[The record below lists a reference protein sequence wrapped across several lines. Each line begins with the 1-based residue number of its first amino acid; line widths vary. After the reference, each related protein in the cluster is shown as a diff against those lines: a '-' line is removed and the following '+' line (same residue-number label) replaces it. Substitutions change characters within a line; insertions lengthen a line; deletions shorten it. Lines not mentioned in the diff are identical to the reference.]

1 VLVIIIKTK
10 KVFNSIRVKIFI
22 SYVVVSI
29 IPLILLSNILINS
42 LENYYV
48 KEKTKS
54 MFRQANIIATNIM
67 VKGFLNESSG
77 INDYVSVIG
86 SQDFERIIIL
96 DQRSTVTFDSN
107 EIDTGK
113 AYAAEEVIDALKGN
127 SSSFVKKKKNI
138 VRVITPVKDE
148 KLNEVY
154 GVIILT
160 SSYEDINNSISSQRS
175 ISYLILLALF
185 ILILT
190 LSYNFSGLITKPF
203 KKLLVS
209 INKITDGN
217 LDEKIVIKGNNE
229 IEEIGTAIN
238 QMTNKLEQ
246 IDESRRQFVANVSH
260 ELKTPLSSVKVLAES
275 LLMQPDA
282 PKELYKEFFEDISNE
297 IERETT
303 IINDLL
309 TLVTLDK
316 NENELN
322 VSETNLNLLIESI
335 LKRLKPLADIKGVE
349 MVFES
354 YREVIAEVDETKISL
369 ALTNLIENSIKYNKE
384 YGNIVVKLNSDYENA
399 QIFVI
404 DTGIGIP
411 KESVNK
417 VFQRF
422 YRVDKTRS
430 RETGGTGL
438 GLSITQQAIL
448 MHHGFIRCN
457 SELDSGT
464 TFEVSLPLKR
474 PISENI

>member
-1 VLVIIIKTK
+1 MVIIIKTRK
-10 KVFNSIRVKIFI
+10 IFNSVRAKIFI

-29 IPLILLSNILINS
+29 IPLILLTNILINS
-42 LENYYV
+42 LESYYV
-48 KEKTKS
+48 KEKSRS
-54 MFRQANIIATNIM
+54 MFRQANIISTNLM
-67 VKGFLNESSG
+67 VRGFINDSSG
-77 INDYVSVIG
+77 IKDYVSIIG
-86 SQDFERIIIL
+86 GQDFERIVIL
-96 DQRSTVTFDSN
+96 NVKSNVEFDSN
-107 EIDTGK
+107 GIDTGK
-113 AYAAEEVIDALKGN
+113 SYAKQEVIDALGGQ
-127 SSSFVKKKKNI
+127 SSSVFKKSMNLAK
-138 VRVITPVKDE
+138 VVTPIKDE
-148 KLNEVY
+148 KKDEVH
-154 GVIILT
+154 GAIILT
-160 SSYEDINNSISSQRS
+160 NSYDDINNSISSLKS
-175 ISYLILLALF
+175 ISYLIILALL

-217 LDEKIVIKGNNE
+217 VDEKIDIKGNNE
-229 IEEIGTAIN
+229 IEEIGTAFN
-238 QMTNKLEQ
+238 HMTEKLQ
-246 IDESRRQFVANVSH
+246 QVDESRRQFVANVSH

-282 PKELYKEFFEDISNE
+282 PKELYKEFFEDISSE

-309 TLVTLDK
+309 TMVTLDK
-316 NENELN
+316 NDNELN
-322 VSETNLNLLIESI
+322 VSETNINLLIESI

-354 YREVIAEVDETKISL
+354 YREVIAEVDKTKISL
-369 ALTNLIENSIKYNKE
+369 ALTNLIENGIKYNKE
-384 YGNIVVKLNSDYENA
+384 YGTIRVKLNSDYQNA

-411 KESVNK
+411 KESINK

-438 GLSITQQAIL
+438 GLSITHQAIL
-448 MHHGFIRCN
+448 MHKGFIRCS
-457 SELDSGT
+457 SELGSGT

-474 PISENI
+474 PIHENI

>member
-1 VLVIIIKTK
+1 MVIIIKTRK
-10 KVFNSIRVKIFI
+10 IFNSIRAKIFI

-29 IPLILLSNILINS
+29 IPLILLTNILLNS
-42 LENYYV
+42 LESYYV
-48 KEKTKS
+48 KEKSRS
-54 MFRQANIIATNIM
+54 MFRQANIISTNLM
-67 VKGFLNESSG
+67 VRGFINDSSG
-77 INDYVSVIG
+77 IKDYVSIIG
-86 SQDFERIIIL
+86 GQDYERIVIL
-96 DQRSTVTFDSN
+96 DSKSTVKFDSN

-113 AYAAEEVIDALKGN
+113 AYARQEVIDALKGQ
-127 SSSFVKKKKNI
+127 SSSLFKKSINLAK
-138 VRVITPVKDE
+138 VVTPIKDE
-148 KLNEVY
+148 KKDEVY
-154 GVIILT
+154 GAIILT
-160 SSYEDINNSISSQRS
+160 NSYDDINNSISSLKS
-175 ISYLILLALF
+175 ISYLIILALL

-203 KKLLVS
+203 KKLLLS

-217 LDEKIVIKGNNE
+217 VDEKIDIKGNNE
-229 IEEIGTAIN
+229 IEEIGTAFN
-238 QMTNKLEQ
+238 HMTEKLQ
-246 IDESRRQFVANVSH
+246 QVDESRRQFVANVSH

-282 PKELYKEFFEDISNE
+282 PKELYKEFFEDISKE

-309 TLVTLDK
+309 TMVTLDK

-322 VSETNLNLLIESI
+322 ISETNINLLIESI

-354 YREVIAEVDETKISL
+354 YREVIAEVDKTKISL
-369 ALTNLIENSIKYNKE
+369 ALTNLIENGIKYNKE
-384 YGNIVVKLNSDYENA
+384 YGTIKVTLNSDYKNA

-411 KESVNK
+411 KESINK

-438 GLSITQQAIL
+438 GLSITHQAIL
-448 MHHGFIRCN
+448 MHQGFIRCS
-457 SELDSGT
+457 SELGSGT
-464 TFEVSLPLKR
+464 TFEVSIPLKR
-474 PISENI
+474 PIHDNI

>member
-1 VLVIIIKTK
+1 MLVIIIKTRK
-10 KVFNSIRVKIFI
+10 IFNSIRAKIFI
-22 SYVVVSI
+22 SYAVVSI
-29 IPLILLSNILINS
+29 IPLILLTNILLNS
-42 LENYYV
+42 LESYYV
-48 KEKTKS
+48 KEKSRS
-54 MFRQANIIATNIM
+54 MFRQANIISTNLM
-67 VKGFLNESSG
+67 VRGFINDSSG
-77 INDYVSVIG
+77 IKDYVSIIG
-86 SQDFERIIIL
+86 GQDFERIVIL
-96 DQRSTVTFDSN
+96 DVKSKVKFDSN
-107 EIDTGK
+107 GIDTGK
-113 AYAAEEVIDALKGN
+113 SYAKQEVIDALGGQ
-127 SSSFVKKKKNI
+127 SSSVFKKSMNLAK
-138 VRVITPVKDE
+138 VVTPIKDE
-148 KLNEVY
+148 KKDEVH
-154 GVIILT
+154 GAIILT
-160 SSYEDINNSISSQRS
+160 NSYDDINNSISSLKS
-175 ISYLILLALF
+175 ISYLIILALL

-217 LDEKIVIKGNNE
+217 VDEKIDIKGNNE
-229 IEEIGTAIN
+229 IEEIGTAFN
-238 QMTNKLEQ
+238 HMTEKLQ
-246 IDESRRQFVANVSH
+246 QVDESRRQFVANVSH

-282 PKELYKEFFEDISNE
+282 PKELYKEFFEDISKE

-309 TLVTLDK
+309 TMVTLDK

-322 VSETNLNLLIESI
+322 ISETNINLLIESI

-354 YREVIAEVDETKISL
+354 YREVIAEVDKTKISL
-369 ALTNLIENSIKYNKE
+369 ALTNLIENGIKYNKE
-384 YGNIVVKLNSDYENA
+384 YGTIKVTLNSDYQNA

-411 KESVNK
+411 KESINK

-438 GLSITQQAIL
+438 GLSITHQAIL
-448 MHHGFIRCN
+448 MHQGFIRCS
-457 SELDSGT
+457 SELGSGT

-474 PISENI
+474 PIHDNI

>member
-1 VLVIIIKTK
+1 
-10 KVFNSIRVKIFI
+10 
-22 SYVVVSI
+22 VVVSI

>member
-1 VLVIIIKTK
+1 M
-10 KVFNSIRVKIFI
+10 
-22 SYVVVSI
+22 VVSI

>member
-1 VLVIIIKTK
+1 VLVIIIKTRK
-10 KVFNSIRVKIFI
+10 IFNSIRAKIFI
-22 SYVVVSI
+22 SYAVVSI
-29 IPLILLSNILINS
+29 IPLILLTNILLNS
-42 LENYYV
+42 LESYYV
-48 KEKTKS
+48 KEKSRS
-54 MFRQANIIATNIM
+54 MFRQANIISTNLM
-67 VKGFLNESSG
+67 VRGFINDSSG
-77 INDYVSVIG
+77 IKDYVSIIG
-86 SQDFERIIIL
+86 GQDFERIVIL
-96 DQRSTVTFDSN
+96 DVKSNVKFDSN
-107 EIDTGK
+107 GIDTGK
-113 AYAAEEVIDALKGN
+113 SYAKQEVIDALGGQ
-127 SSSFVKKKKNI
+127 SSSVFKKSMNLAK
-138 VRVITPVKDE
+138 VVTPIKDE
-148 KLNEVY
+148 KKDEVH
-154 GVIILT
+154 GAIILT
-160 SSYEDINNSISSQRS
+160 NSYDDINNSISSLKS
-175 ISYLILLALF
+175 ISYLIILALL

-217 LDEKIVIKGNNE
+217 VDEKIDIKGNNE
-229 IEEIGTAIN
+229 IEEIGTAFN
-238 QMTNKLEQ
+238 HMTEKLQ
-246 IDESRRQFVANVSH
+246 QVDESRRQFVANVSH

-282 PKELYKEFFEDISNE
+282 PKELYKEFFEDISKE

-309 TLVTLDK
+309 TMVTLDK

-322 VSETNLNLLIESI
+322 ISETNINLLIESI

-354 YREVIAEVDETKISL
+354 YREVIAEVDKTKISL
-369 ALTNLIENSIKYNKE
+369 ALTNLIENGIKYNKE
-384 YGNIVVKLNSDYENA
+384 YGTIKVTLNSDYQNA

-411 KESVNK
+411 KESINK

-438 GLSITQQAIL
+438 GLSITHQAIL
-448 MHHGFIRCN
+448 MHQGFIRCS
-457 SELDSGT
+457 SELGSGT

-474 PISENI
+474 PIHDNI

>member
-1 VLVIIIKTK
+1 MLVIIIKTRK
-10 KVFNSIRVKIFI
+10 IFNSIRAKIFI
-22 SYVVVSI
+22 SYAVVSI
-29 IPLILLSNILINS
+29 IPLILLTNILLNS
-42 LENYYV
+42 LESYYV
-48 KEKTKS
+48 KEKSRS
-54 MFRQANIIATNIM
+54 MFRQANIISTNLM
-67 VKGFLNESSG
+67 VRGFINDSSG
-77 INDYVSVIG
+77 IKDYVSIIG
-86 SQDFERIIIL
+86 GQDFERIVIL
-96 DQRSTVTFDSN
+96 DVKSNVKFDSN
-107 EIDTGK
+107 GIDTGK
-113 AYAAEEVIDALKGN
+113 SYAKQEVIDALGGQ
-127 SSSFVKKKKNI
+127 SSSVFKKSMNLAK
-138 VRVITPVKDE
+138 VVTPIKDE
-148 KLNEVY
+148 KKDEVH
-154 GVIILT
+154 GAIILT
-160 SSYEDINNSISSQRS
+160 NSYDDINNSISSLKS
-175 ISYLILLALF
+175 ISYLIILALL

-217 LDEKIVIKGNNE
+217 VDEKIDIKGNNE
-229 IEEIGTAIN
+229 IEEIGTAFN
-238 QMTNKLEQ
+238 HMTEKLQ
-246 IDESRRQFVANVSH
+246 QVDESRRQFVANVSH

-282 PKELYKEFFEDISNE
+282 PKELYKEFFEDISKE

-309 TLVTLDK
+309 TMVTLDK

-322 VSETNLNLLIESI
+322 ISETNINLLIESI

-354 YREVIAEVDETKISL
+354 YREVIAEVDKTKISL
-369 ALTNLIENSIKYNKE
+369 ALTNLIENGIKYNKE
-384 YGNIVVKLNSDYENA
+384 YGTIKVTLNSDYQNA

-411 KESVNK
+411 KESINK

-438 GLSITQQAIL
+438 GLSITHQAIL
-448 MHHGFIRCN
+448 MHQGFIRCS
-457 SELDSGT
+457 SELGSGT

-474 PISENI
+474 PIHDNI

>member
-1 VLVIIIKTK
+1 MVIIIKTRK
-10 KVFNSIRVKIFI
+10 IFNSIRAKIFI

-29 IPLILLSNILINS
+29 IPLILLTNILLNS
-42 LENYYV
+42 LESYYV
-48 KEKTKS
+48 KEKSRS
-54 MFRQANIIATNIM
+54 MFRQANIISTNLM
-67 VKGFLNESSG
+67 VRGFINDSSG
-77 INDYVSVIG
+77 IKDYVSIIG
-86 SQDFERIIIL
+86 GQDFERIVIL
-96 DQRSTVTFDSN
+96 DVKSNVKFDSN
-107 EIDTGK
+107 GIDTGK
-113 AYAAEEVIDALKGN
+113 SYAKQEVIDALGGQ
-127 SSSFVKKKKNI
+127 SSSVFQKSMNLAKV
-138 VRVITPVKDE
+138 VTPIKDE
-148 KLNEVY
+148 KKDEVY
-154 GVIILT
+154 GAIILT
-160 SSYEDINNSISSQRS
+160 NSYDDINNSISSLKS
-175 ISYLILLALF
+175 ISYLIILALL

-217 LDEKIVIKGNNE
+217 VDEKIDIKGNNE
-229 IEEIGTAIN
+229 IEEIGTAFN
-238 QMTNKLEQ
+238 HMTEKLQ
-246 IDESRRQFVANVSH
+246 QVDESRRQFVANVSH

-282 PKELYKEFFEDISNE
+282 PKELYKEFFEDISKE

-309 TLVTLDK
+309 TMVTLDK

-322 VSETNLNLLIESI
+322 ISETNINLLIESI

-354 YREVIAEVDETKISL
+354 YREVIAEVDKTKISL
-369 ALTNLIENSIKYNKE
+369 ALTNLIENGIKYNKE
-384 YGNIVVKLNSDYENA
+384 YGTIKVTLNSDYQNA

-411 KESVNK
+411 KESINK

-438 GLSITQQAIL
+438 GLSITHQAIL
-448 MHHGFIRCN
+448 MHQGFIRCS
-457 SELDSGT
+457 SELGSGT

-474 PISENI
+474 PIHDNI

>member
-1 VLVIIIKTK
+1 
-10 KVFNSIRVKIFI
+10 
-22 SYVVVSI
+22 
-29 IPLILLSNILINS
+29 
-42 LENYYV
+42 
-48 KEKTKS
+48 
-54 MFRQANIIATNIM
+54 MFRQANIISTNLM
-67 VKGFLNESSG
+67 VRGFINDSSG
-77 INDYVSVIG
+77 IKDYVSIIG
-86 SQDFERIIIL
+86 GQDFERIVIL
-96 DQRSTVTFDSN
+96 DVKSNVKFDSN
-107 EIDTGK
+107 GIDTGK
-113 AYAAEEVIDALKGN
+113 SYAKQEVIDALGGQ
-127 SSSFVKKKKNI
+127 SSSVFKKSMNLAK
-138 VRVITPVKDE
+138 VVTPIKDE
-148 KLNEVY
+148 KKDEVH
-154 GVIILT
+154 GAIILT
-160 SSYEDINNSISSQRS
+160 NSYDDINNSISSLKS
-175 ISYLILLALF
+175 ISYLIILALL

-217 LDEKIVIKGNNE
+217 VDEKIDIKGNNE
-229 IEEIGTAIN
+229 IEEIGTAFN
-238 QMTNKLEQ
+238 HMTEKLQ
-246 IDESRRQFVANVSH
+246 QVDESRRQFVANVSH

-282 PKELYKEFFEDISNE
+282 PKELYKEFFEDISKE

-309 TLVTLDK
+309 TMVTLDK

-322 VSETNLNLLIESI
+322 ISETNINLLIESI

-354 YREVIAEVDETKISL
+354 YREVIAEVDKTKISL
-369 ALTNLIENSIKYNKE
+369 ALTNLIENGIKYNKE
-384 YGNIVVKLNSDYENA
+384 YGTIKVTLNSDYQNA

-411 KESVNK
+411 KESINK

-438 GLSITQQAIL
+438 GLSITHQAIL
-448 MHHGFIRCN
+448 MHQGFIRCS
-457 SELDSGT
+457 SELGSGT

-474 PISENI
+474 PIHDNI

>member
-1 VLVIIIKTK
+1 K
-10 KVFNSIRVKIFI
+10 
-22 SYVVVSI
+22 
-29 IPLILLSNILINS
+29 
-42 LENYYV
+42 
-48 KEKTKS
+48 
-54 MFRQANIIATNIM
+54 
-67 VKGFLNESSG
+67 
-77 INDYVSVIG
+77 
-86 SQDFERIIIL
+86 
-96 DQRSTVTFDSN
+96 FDSN
-107 EIDTGK
+107 GIDTGK
-113 AYAAEEVIDALKGN
+113 SYAKQEVIDALGGQ
-127 SSSFVKKKKNI
+127 SSSVFKKSMNLAK
-138 VRVITPVKDE
+138 VVTPIKDE
-148 KLNEVY
+148 KKDEVH
-154 GVIILT
+154 GAIILT
-160 SSYEDINNSISSQRS
+160 NSYDDINNSISSLKS
-175 ISYLILLALF
+175 ISYLIILALL

-217 LDEKIVIKGNNE
+217 VDEKIDIKGNNE
-229 IEEIGTAIN
+229 IEEIGTAFN
-238 QMTNKLEQ
+238 HMTEKLQ
-246 IDESRRQFVANVSH
+246 QVDESRRQFVANVSH

-282 PKELYKEFFEDISNE
+282 PKELYKEFFEDISKE

-309 TLVTLDK
+309 TMVTLDK

-322 VSETNLNLLIESI
+322 ISETNINLLIESI

-354 YREVIAEVDETKISL
+354 YREVIAEVDKTKISL
-369 ALTNLIENSIKYNKE
+369 ALTNLIENGIKYNKE
-384 YGNIVVKLNSDYENA
+384 YGTIKVTLNSDYQNA

-411 KESVNK
+411 KESINK

-438 GLSITQQAIL
+438 GLSITHQAIL
-448 MHHGFIRCN
+448 MHQGFIRCS
-457 SELDSGT
+457 SELGSGT

-474 PISENI
+474 PIHDNI

>member
-1 VLVIIIKTK
+1 MVIIIKTRK
-10 KVFNSIRVKIFI
+10 IFNSIRAKIFI

-29 IPLILLSNILINS
+29 IPLILLINILLNS
-42 LENYYV
+42 LESYYV
-48 KEKTKS
+48 KEKSRS
-54 MFRQANIIATNIM
+54 MFRQANIISTNLM
-67 VKGFLNESSG
+67 VRGFINDSSG
-77 INDYVSVIG
+77 IKDFVSIIGGQDY
-86 SQDFERIIIL
+86 ERIVIL
-96 DQRSTVTFDSN
+96 DSRSTVKFDSN
-107 EIDTGK
+107 GIDTGR
-113 AYAAEEVIDALKGN
+113 AYAKQEVIDALKGQ
-127 SSSFVKKKKNI
+127 SSSVFKKSMNLAK
-138 VRVITPVKDE
+138 VVTPIKDE
-148 KLNEVY
+148 KKDEVY
-154 GVIILT
+154 GAIILT
-160 SSYEDINNSISSQRS
+160 NSYDDINNSISSLKS
-175 ISYLILLALF
+175 ISYLIILALL

-217 LDEKIVIKGNNE
+217 VDEKIDIKGNNE
-229 IEEIGTAIN
+229 IEEIGIAFN
-238 QMTNKLEQ
+238 HMTEKLQ
-246 IDESRRQFVANVSH
+246 QVDESRRQFVANVSH

-282 PKELYKEFFEDISNE
+282 PKELYKEFFEDISKE

-309 TLVTLDK
+309 TMVTLDK

-322 VSETNLNLLIESI
+322 ISETNINLLIESI
-335 LKRLKPLADIKGVE
+335 LNRLKPLADIKGVE

-354 YREVIAEVDETKISL
+354 YREVIAEVDKTKISL
-369 ALTNLIENSIKYNKE
+369 ALTNLIENGIKYNKE
-384 YGNIVVKLNSDYENA
+384 YGTIKVILNSDYQNA

-411 KESVNK
+411 KESINK

-438 GLSITQQAIL
+438 GLSITHQAIL
-448 MHHGFIRCN
+448 MHQGFIRCS
-457 SELDSGT
+457 SELGSGT

-474 PISENI
+474 PIHDNI